1 MEDLRKIRL
10 MVSLAIYDK
19 HYGEKDRKI
28 TSKYRRDYVYFKNLS
43 MRLGVVAGF
52 AVICGIYYLYRLIIE
67 NEDVFLLISRAAFI
81 KMGLALVALLVL
93 YSVVCTIKYRREYDL
108 AQKRMDIYEER
119 IKKLNGQSKV
129 KRGQRRL
136 NETANGF
143 DARREASKKLL
154 KGNSHGRNN
163 AHKNEVD

>member
-1 MEDLRKIRL
+1 
-10 MVSLAIYDK
+10 
-19 HYGEKDRKI
+19 
-28 TSKYRRDYVYFKNLS
+28 
-43 MRLGVVAGF
+43 
-52 AVICGIYYLYRLIIE
+52 
-67 NEDVFLLISRAAFI
+67 
-81 KMGLALVALLVL
+81 
-93 YSVVCTIKYRREYDL
+93 
-108 AQKRMDIYEER
+108 MDIYEER

-163 AHKNEVD
+163 AHKNEID